1 MLKLVGIRSQKGDGE
16 AGWGKTARARPAGR
30 AASGEPALVGR
41 SFQVGLFGQSPSRLP
56 CRQIYPFFLDG
67 PPWTPQHMTF
77 LRETLVP
84 WATRPV
90 PSGLDLASGWGGQ
103 ASQAGEALGHVDSAP
118 AEPVPGT
125 RGPRSPRLPLPALG
139 VPSLWI
145 GCM

>member
-1 MLKLVGIRSQKGDGE
+1 MEKQVGARQPARGPR
-16 AGWGKTARARPAGR
+16 AGLLPGSRPWLDVASKWGSLASLLPVCPAGR
-30 AASGEPALVGR
+30 STHSSWMDPH
-41 SFQVGLFGQSPSRLP
+41 
-56 CRQIYPFFLDG
+56 
-67 PPWTPQHMTF
+67 WTPQHMTF